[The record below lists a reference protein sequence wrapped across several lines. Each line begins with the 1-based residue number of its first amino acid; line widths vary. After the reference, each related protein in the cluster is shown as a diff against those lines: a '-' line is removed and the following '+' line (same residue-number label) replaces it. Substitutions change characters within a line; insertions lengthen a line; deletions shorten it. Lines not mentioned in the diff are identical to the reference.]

1 MLRQRAFRLIWF
13 SRAASTLAFQIQ
25 AVAVGWQIYALTNS
39 AFQLGMVG
47 LAQFFPMVMLNLAVG
62 HFADRHDRRRI
73 VSVCQFVEASA
84 CCVLAVGSFTKFLT
98 APGIFAAVA
107 VIGAARAFE
116 GPTTQALVP
125 GLVDEPLVPQA
136 IALSTSAF
144 QTASIAGPAVGGFL
158 YALGV
163 TAPYAVATALFLSA
177 GIFSGMVRMAPRI
190 SHREPATLKSVFSGI
205 HFIRTRPIVLGA
217 ISLDLFA
224 VLLGGA
230 TALLPIFAREILH
243 TGPWG
248 LGVLR
253 AAPALGAVSMSLTLA
268 HRPLK
273 GRAGHSMFFA
283 VMAFGAATIVF
294 GLSRSIYLSL
304 AALFVLGAA
313 DVISVVIRQSL
324 VQLKT
329 PDAMRGRVSAVNSLF
344 VGTSNQLGE
353 FESGVTAAWFGAV
366 PATVLGGAGSVIIA
380 ALWMILFPDLRKLD
394 ALRAREERTGTET
407 PVS

>member
-1 MLRQRAFRLIWF
+1 VLRQRAFLLVWF
-13 SRAASTLAFQIQ
+13 SRACSTLAFQIQ
-25 AVAVGWQIYALTNS
+25 AVAVGWQIYALTQS

-47 LAQFFPMVMLNLAVG
+47 LAQFLPMVLLNLAVG

-73 VSVCQFVEASA
+73 VSICQFVEASA
-84 CCVLAVGSFTKFLT
+84 VAVLAIGSFSRLLG

-116 GPTTQALVP
+116 GPTMQALVP
-125 GLVDEPLVPQA
+125 GLVDELLVPQA

-144 QTASIAGPAVGGFL
+144 QTASIAGPAIGGFL
-158 YALGV
+158 YALGA

-177 GIFSGMVRMAPRI
+177 GLFSGLVRLARRLP
-190 SHREPATLKSVFSGI
+190 HREPATLKSVFSGI
-205 HFIRTRPIVLGA
+205 HFIRSRPVVLGA

-253 AAPALGAVSMSLTLA
+253 AAPALGALSMSFTLA
-268 HRPLK
+268 HRPLR
-273 GRAGHSMFFA
+273 GRAGHIMFFA
-283 VMAFGAATIVF
+283 VMAFGAATVVF
-294 GLSRSIYLSL
+294 GISHSIYLSL
-304 AALFVLGAA
+304 AALFVLGAS
-313 DVISVVIRQSL
+313 DVVSVVIRQSL
-324 VQLKT
+324 VQLQT

-353 FESGVTAAWFGAV
+353 FESGVTAAWFGTV
-366 PATVLGGAGSVIIA
+366 PATVLGGVGSIVIA
-380 ALWMILFPDLRKLD
+380 ALWMGFFPGLRKLET
-394 ALRAREERTGTET
+394 LRAPEQAEGKLQT
-407 PVS
+407 